1 MINAFAGKLNRHQ
14 HYHAWSDLLSDVR
27 SEFICRRMMDVGMM
41 YIYGMMSSGVVY
53 VGMLARDSSGR
64 FARLG
69 HQVPTATAGVVTGQQ
84 VTAEG
89 APEASEANTDSSSQ
103 DAMPVKQQGGDSSQ
117 EDKMQVDQQER
128 DSIKSERQGQV
139 NMSFALHA
147 AFSCWHVRQFCARF
161 VHQAS
166 LHRHHRYKLH
176 AYIKHNSIAAVM
188 FESCTFLLAA
198 VTSLGVAC

>member
-27 SEFICRRMMDVGMM
+27 SESICRRMMDVGMM

-198 VTSLGVAC
+198 VTSWV